1 LAEVEANKS
10 EATWRAYRRS
20 LELFLQSCK
29 RLNVADIKRE
39 DLLGF
44 KTFLQKTEELGER
57 TVYNSFLNVTIF
69 LKWCD
74 HNVGLK
80 KNDWPAKPE
89 REPEEYHKDEI
100 EKLLLVHPIFHDS
113 DRIIIVPGFL

>member
-1 LAEVEANKS
+1 M
-10 EATWRAYRRS
+10 TRAG
-20 LELFLQSCK
+20 
-29 RLNVADIKRE
+29 LNVADIKLE

-80 KNDWPAKPE
+80 KNDWPAKPK

-100 EKLLLVHPIFHDS
+100 EKLLKAATDDERLLLNALLNTGMRDGEIAHLTYADVDHRNSFDKM
-113 DRIIIVPGFL
+113 